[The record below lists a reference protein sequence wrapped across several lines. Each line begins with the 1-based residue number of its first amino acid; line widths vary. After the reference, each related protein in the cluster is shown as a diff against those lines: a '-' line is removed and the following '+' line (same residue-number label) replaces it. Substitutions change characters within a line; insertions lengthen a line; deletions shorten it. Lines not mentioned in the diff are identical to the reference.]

1 MIDAFLSAG
10 LGLNPGDVVTV
21 SDAHIKFP
29 LNLLRKAHER
39 RFCLVLSNNLICE
52 KSDIILIAPMT
63 SDTTFKSM
71 AQIEFPVSSKNG
83 LELKSRVLLDQI
95 QPIKKSSILKKM
107 GALSEAEWEQIMV
120 KIVWNFDR
128 A

>member
-1 MIDAFLSAG
+1 VINAFVAAG
-10 LGLNPGDVVTV
+10 LGIGPGDVVTV
-21 SDAHIKFP
+21 SDSHIKFP

-52 KSDIILIAPMT
+52 KSDIILMAPMT
-63 SDTTFKSM
+63 SDTTFMSM
-71 AQIEFPVSSKNG
+71 AQIEFEASANNG
-83 LELKSRVLLDQI
+83 LEVKSRVLLDQI
-95 QPIKKSSILKKM
+95 QPMKKSSILKKA
-107 GALSEAEWEQIMV
+107 GSLSWTEWELVME